1 MILQPEIFMKKFKRY
16 TITAALPYA
25 NGPLHIGHIAGA
37 YLPADTY
44 VRFLRLRGEDVI
56 FVCGSDEH
64 GVAITIGSKKE
75 GLSPKAFVDKYHSMM
90 KKAFSDFG
98 ISFDIYS
105 RTSNEIHYKTSQEFF
120 LKVHEQGILVEE
132 TSDQYFDEQEGIF
145 LADRYI
151 VGTCPNCGNANA
163 YGDQC
168 EKCGTSLSPKQLINP
183 RSTVSGNTPVLKPT
197 RHWYFPLDK
206 FEGWLREWLIE
217 GHKNDWKINVYG
229 QCKSWIDQGLQPRS
243 ITRDLDWGIPVP
255 LPGAEGKV
263 LYVWFDAP
271 IGYISA
277 TKELR
282 PADWEKYWKDPETRL
297 IHFIGKDNIV
307 FHCIIFP
314 AMLKAAGD
322 FIFPDNVPANEF
334 LNLEGDKLSTSR
346 NHAVWLHEY
355 LQDFPGRK
363 DELRYVLNSISP
375 ETKDSDF
382 TWKDYQ
388 QKVNSELVAILGN
401 FVNRVMV
408 LTWKFFDGKV
418 PSEHELSPTNEKRK
432 RVLDLYSQ
440 AHVDLNRSSKK
451 MIEALAGF
459 RFREAQFE
467 MLNLSRI
474 GNKFLADTEP
484 WKLAKDDMEAVGC
497 ILNYALT
504 VVGNIGVACA
514 PFLPDTSVNIIR
526 QLNANSLF
534 DQWKKFWTKE
544 ELVHTVPQHHQ
555 LNPAELLF
563 RNVEDAE
570 IEKQIERLRKPNL
583 QVIVENNDSVKP
595 LKPSIVYDDFAKLD
609 IRIGKVLTAEKME
622 KSDKLLKL
630 VVDTGVDKRTILSGI
645 AKHYSP
651 EEMVG
656 KQVTLIAN
664 LAPRKMMGIESQ
676 GMILMAE
683 DADGKLR
690 LLQPSDIVIPGAT
703 VS

>member
-1 MILQPEIFMKKFKRY
+1 MSKKEFKRY
-16 TITAALPYA
+16 TVTAALPYA

-44 VRFLRLRGEDVI
+44 VRFLRLKGEDVA

-64 GVAITIGSKKE
+64 GVAITIGAKKE
-75 GLSPKAFVDKYHSMM
+75 EVSPKEFVDKYHELM
-90 KKAFSDFG
+90 KKAFADFD

-105 RTSNEIHYKTSQEFF
+105 RTSNKIHYETAQDFFKTIDAKNLF
-120 LKVHEQGILVEE
+120 IEE

-151 VGTCPNCGNANA
+151 AGTCPNCGHTSA

-183 RSTVSGNTPVLKPT
+183 RSTVSGNTPILKPT
-197 RHWYFPLDK
+197 KHWYFPLDK
-206 FEGWLREWLIE
+206 FEGWLKGWLIE
-217 GHKNDWKINVYG
+217 GHKNDWKTNVYG

-243 ITRDLDWGIPVP
+243 ITRDLEWGIPVP
-255 LPGAEGKV
+255 REDGKGKV

-277 TKELR
+277 TKELKG
-282 PADWEKYWKDPETRL
+282 ADWEKYWKADDTRL

-314 AMLKAAGD
+314 AMLKAEGS
-322 FIFPDNVPANEF
+322 FILPDNVPANEF
-334 LNLEGDKLSTSR
+334 LNLEGSKLSTSR

-355 LQDFPGRK
+355 LIDFPGRK

-408 LTWKFFDGKV
+408 LTWKYFEGKV
-418 PSEHELSPTNEKRK
+418 PSAHELPNTSEKRK
-432 RVLDLYSQ
+432 RILGLYSQ
-440 AHVDLNRSSKK
+440 AHTDLNKSVGEMVK
-451 MIEALAGF
+451 ALEDF
-459 RFREAQFE
+459 RFREAQFH
-467 MLNLSRI
+467 MMNLARV
-474 GNKFLADTEP
+474 GNKLLADTEP
-484 WKLAKDDMEAVGC
+484 WKLAKEDMEAVGC

-504 VVGNIGVACA
+504 VVGNISIACE
-514 PFLPDTSVNIIR
+514 PFLPDLAKNIQAQLNIDTTENSR
-526 QLNANSLF
+526 KFWRTQELVEPVLEGHQLNA
-534 DQWKKFWTKE
+534 
-544 ELVHTVPQHHQ
+544 
-555 LNPAELLF
+555 AALLF
-563 RNVEDAE
+563 KNVEDADIE
-570 IEKQIERLRKPNL
+570 VQIEKLRKVNATKMEL
-583 QVIVENNDSVKP
+583 TTTVTENAIQP
-595 LKPSIVYDDFAKLD
+595 LKPTITIDDFGKLD
-609 IRIGKVLTAEKME
+609 IRVGTVKAAEKME

-630 VVDTGVDKRTILSGI
+630 TVDSGLDVRTILSGI
-645 AKHYSP
+645 AKHYTP
-651 EEMVG
+651 EEVVG
-656 KQVTLIAN
+656 KQVTFIAN

-683 DADGKLR
+683 DSDGKLR
-690 LLQPSDIVIPGAT
+690 LLQPNEMVKPGST

>member
-1 MILQPEIFMKKFKRY
+1 MKKFKRY

-44 VRFLRLRGEDVI
+44 VRFLRLCGEDVA

-64 GVAITIGSKKE
+64 GVAISIGSKKE
-75 GLSPKAFVDKYHSMM
+75 NLTPREFVDKYHAIM
-90 KKAFSDFG
+90 KKSFQDFG

-105 RTSNEIHYKTSQEFF
+105 RTSNEVHYKTSQEFF
-120 LKVHEQGILVEE
+120 LNVYKKNLLLEE
-132 TSDQYFDEQEGIF
+132 TSDQYYDEKEGIF

-151 VGTCPNCGNANA
+151 VGTCPVCSNPNA

-168 EKCGTSLSPKQLINP
+168 ENCGTSLSPKQLINP
-183 RSTVSGNTPVLKPT
+183 RSTVSGNTPVLRPT
-197 RHWYFPLDK
+197 KHWYFPLDK
-206 FEGWLREWLIE
+206 FEEWLRVWLLE
-217 GHKNDWKINVYG
+217 GHKGDWKTNVYG
-229 QCKSWIDQGLQPRS
+229 QCRSWIEQGLQPRS

-255 LPGAEGKV
+255 LDDAKGKV

-277 TKELR
+277 TKELK
-282 PADWEKYWKDPETRL
+282 PNDWEKYWKDPETRL

-314 AMLKAAGD
+314 CMLKAAGD
-322 FIFPDNVPANEF
+322 FILPDNVPANEF
-334 LNLEGDKLSTSR
+334 LNLEGQKLSTSR

-355 LQDFPGRK
+355 LQDFPGRR

-375 ETKDSDF
+375 ETKDADF

-408 LTWKFFDGKV
+408 LTWKYFEGKV
-418 PSEHELSPTNEKRK
+418 PSEHELPNTNEKRK
-432 RVLDLYSQ
+432 KVLDLYNKT
-440 AHVDLNRSSKK
+440 HNELNGCITR
-451 MIEALAGF
+451 MTDALENF

-467 MLNLSRI
+467 MMNMARA

-484 WKLAKDDMEAVGC
+484 WKVSKDDMEAVGC

-504 VVGNIGVACA
+504 VVGNIGIACA
-514 PFLPDTSVNIIR
+514 PFLPDTSLNILK
-526 QLNANSLF
+526 QLNSSSISDRWKEF
-534 DQWKKFWTKE
+534 WKKR
-544 ELVHTVPQHHQ
+544 ELVHTVPQFHQ

-563 RNVEDAE
+563 RNIEDSE
-570 IEKQIERLRKPNL
+570 IEKQTDRLKKPKTT
-583 QVIVENNDSVKP
+583 VETSATPVKP
-595 LKPSIVYDDFAKLD
+595 LKPEIVYDDFAKLD
-609 IRIGKVLTAEKME
+609 IRVGKVLSAERME
-622 KSDKLLKL
+622 KSNKLLKL
-630 VVDTGVDKRTILSGI
+630 LVDSGIDKRTILSGI
-645 AKHYSP
+645 AQHYTP

-656 KQVTLIAN
+656 KQVTFIAN

-683 DADGKLR
+683 DSDGKLK
-690 LLQPSDIVIPGAT
+690 LVFPTDAVTPGST
-703 VS
+703 VT

>member
-1 MILQPEIFMKKFKRY
+1 MQNFKRY
-16 TITAALPYA
+16 TITSALPYA

-44 VRFLRLRGEDVI
+44 VRYLRLCGKDVVFI
-56 FVCGSDEH
+56 GGSDEH
-64 GVAITIGSKKE
+64 GVAINLGAKKE
-75 GLSPKAFVDKYHSMM
+75 GVTPREFVDKYHNLM
-90 KKAFSDFG
+90 KKAFIDFG

-105 RTSNEIHYKTSQEFF
+105 RTSSPVHYETAQEFF
-120 LKVHEQGILVEE
+120 LNIYNKGIFQEE
-132 TSDQYFDEQEGIF
+132 TSDQYFDEQENIF

-151 VGTCPNCGNANA
+151 IGTCPNCGNPNA

-183 RSTVSGNTPVLKPT
+183 RSTVSGNTPVLRPT
-197 RHWYFPLDK
+197 KHWYFPLDK
-206 FEGWLREWLIE
+206 YEAWLKEWLIE
-217 GHKNDWKINVYG
+217 GHKHDWKTNVYG

-243 ITRDLDWGIPVP
+243 ITRDLDWGVPVP
-255 LPGAEGKV
+255 LKGAEGKV

-271 IGYISA
+271 IGYVSA
-277 TKELR
+277 TKELK
-282 PADWEKYWKDPETRL
+282 PEGWEKYWKDPETRL

-314 AMLKAAGD
+314 AILKAAGD
-322 FIFPDNVPANEF
+322 YILPDNVPANEF
-334 LNLEGDKLSTSR
+334 LNLEGDKISTSR

-355 LQDFPGRK
+355 LEDFPGRR

-375 ETKDSDF
+375 ETKDADF

-388 QKVNSELVAILGN
+388 QKVNSELVSILGN

-408 LTWKFFDGKV
+408 LTWKYFDGKV
-418 PSEHELSPTNEKRK
+418 PSEHELPATTDKRK
-432 RVLDLYSQ
+432 QIVSLYLK
-440 AHVDLNRSSKK
+440 AHEDLNVSVKE
-451 MIEALAGF
+451 MIRALEGF
-459 RFREAQFE
+459 RFREAQFQL
-467 MLNLSRI
+467 MNMARI
-474 GNKFLADTEP
+474 GNKFLAETEP
-484 WKLAKDDMEAVGC
+484 WKLAKEDMEAVGC

-504 VVGNIGVACA
+504 IVGNITIACE
-514 PFLPDTSVNIIR
+514 PFLPDAALNLR
-526 QLNANSLF
+526 KQLNSSSI
-534 DQWKKFWTKE
+534 DSKWKSFWSTE
-544 ELVHTVPQHHQ
+544 QLINAIPQHHQ
-555 LNPAELLF
+555 LGQAELLF
-563 RNVEDAE
+563 KNVEDAD
-570 IEKQIERLRKPNL
+570 IEKQVARLHKPK
-583 QVIVENNDSVKP
+583 VEEKAMENIKP
-595 LKPSIVYDDFAKLD
+595 LKSEIVYDDFAKLD
-609 IRIGKVLTAEKME
+609 IRVGKVLSAERME

-630 VVDTGVDKRTILSGI
+630 KVDTGIDQRTILSGI

-683 DADGKLR
+683 DQDGKLK
-690 LLQPSDIVIPGAT
+690 LLQPTDIVAPGST

>member
-1 MILQPEIFMKKFKRY
+1 MKKFKRY
-16 TITAALPYA
+16 TITSALPYA

-56 FVCGSDEH
+56 YVGGSDEN
-64 GVAITIGSKKE
+64 GVAITIGARKE
-75 GLSPKAFVDKYHSMM
+75 GVTPQAFVDKYHALM
-90 KKAFSDFG
+90 KKTFQDFG

-105 RTSNEIHYKTSQEFF
+105 RTSSKVHYETAQEFF
-120 LKVHEQGILVEE
+120 TNIYQKGIFLEE
-132 TSDQYFDEQEGIF
+132 TSDQYYDEQEGIF

-151 VGTCPNCGNANA
+151 IGTCPNCGYENA

-168 EKCGTSLSPKQLINP
+168 ERCGTSLSPRDLINP
-183 RSTVSGNTPVLKPT
+183 RSTVSGNTPVLRPT
-197 RHWYFPLDK
+197 KHWYFPLNK
-206 FEGWLREWLIE
+206 YEEWLREWLIE
-217 GHKNDWKINVYG
+217 GHKSDWKTNVYG

-243 ITRDLDWGIPVP
+243 ITRDLDWGVPVP
-255 LPGAEGKV
+255 LPSAEGKV

-282 PADWEKYWKDPETRL
+282 PDDWQKYWKDPDTRL

-314 AMLKAAGD
+314 AILKAAED
-322 FIFPDNVPANEF
+322 YVLPDNVPANEF

-355 LQDFPGRK
+355 LLEMPGRR
-363 DELRYVLNSISP
+363 DELRYVLTSISP
-375 ETKDSDF
+375 ETKDADF

-388 QKVNSELVAILGN
+388 QKVNSELVAIMGN
-401 FVNRVMV
+401 LVNRVMV
-408 LTWKFFDGKV
+408 LTWKYFDGKV
-418 PSEHELSPTNEKRK
+418 PAAKSLEDSGDAHAGIARAAGQATTEANESIREMI
-432 RVLDLYSQ
+432 Q
-440 AHVDLNRSSKK
+440 ALES
-451 MIEALAGF
+451 F
-459 RFREAQFE
+459 RFREAQFH
-467 MLNLSRI
+467 MMNLSRT
-474 GNKFLADTEP
+474 GNRFLAETQP
-484 WKLAKDDMEAVGC
+484 WKLAKNDIGAVGF
-497 ILNYALT
+497 ILRFALRLC
-504 VVGNIGVACA
+504 GNIALACE
-514 PFLPDTSVNIIR
+514 PFLPDGAAALHR
-526 QLNANSLF
+526 QLNSGSMREGWLH
-534 DQWKKFWTKE
+534 FWQGR
-544 ELVHTVPQHHQ
+544 ELIDTLPDGHQ
-555 LNPAELLF
+555 LNKAELLY

-570 IEKQIERLRKPNL
+570 IAVQTAKLAKAGEKNVVPDEAGAL
-583 QVIVENNDSVKP
+583 P
-595 LKPSIVYDDFAKLD
+595 LKSQITIDDFAKLD
-609 IRIGKVLTAEKME
+609 IRIGKVLHAEKME

-630 VVDTGVDKRTILSGI
+630 TVDTGIDRRIVLSGI
-645 AKHYSP
+645 AKHYKP
-651 EEMVG
+651 EDIIG

-690 LLQPSDIVIPGAT
+690 LILPSEPVAPGST

>member
-1 MILQPEIFMKKFKRY
+1 MKKFKRY
-16 TITAALPYA
+16 TVTAALPYA

-44 VRFLRLRGEDVI
+44 VRFLRLRGEDVA

-75 GLSPKAFVDKYHSMM
+75 GLSPKEFVDKYHNIM
-90 KKAFSDFG
+90 KKAFNDFG

-105 RTSNEIHYKTSQEFF
+105 RTSNAIHYQTAQDFF
-120 LKVHEQGILVEE
+120 TKINGQNLLIEE
-132 TSDQYFDEQEGIF
+132 TSDQYFDEQENIF

-151 VGTCPNCGNANA
+151 IGTCPNCGNPNA

-183 RSTVSGNTPVLKPT
+183 RSTVSGKTPVLRPT
-197 RHWYFPLDK
+197 KHWYFPLDK
-206 FEGWLREWLIE
+206 FERWLKEWLIE
-217 GHKNDWKINVYG
+217 GHKDDWKANVYG

-255 LPGAEGKV
+255 LPDAKGKV

-277 TKELR
+277 TKELKGQ
-282 PADWEKYWKDPETRL
+282 DWEKYWKDPETRL

-314 AMLKAAGD
+314 SMLKAEGT

-334 LNLEGDKLSTSR
+334 LNLEGEKLSTSR

-355 LQDFPGRK
+355 LEDFPTRK
-363 DELRYVLNSISP
+363 DELRYVLNSIAP

-408 LTWKFFDGKV
+408 LTWKYFDGKV
-418 PSEHELSPTNEKRK
+418 PSEHELPGTTEKRK
-432 RVLDLYSQ
+432 RILALYNKTHEDLVRT
-440 AHVDLNRSSKK
+440 AKE
-451 MIEALAGF
+451 MIESLKNF
-459 RFREAQFE
+459 KFREAQFQ
-467 MLNLSRI
+467 MMNLSRF

-484 WKLAKDDMEAVGC
+484 WKLAKEDMEAVGC
-497 ILNYALT
+497 ILNYSLT
-504 VVGNIGVACA
+504 VVGNIAMACE
-514 PFLPDTSVNIIR
+514 PFIPEAAANIRR
-526 QLNANSLF
+526 QLNASAF
-534 DQWKKFWTKE
+534 ESKWKEFWTKE
-544 ELVHTVPQHHQ
+544 DIIHTVPQHHQ

-563 RNVEDAE
+563 RNVEDTE
-570 IEKQIERLRKPNL
+570 LEKQLERLRKKESTVTPM
-583 QVIVENNDSVKP
+583 QENP
-595 LKPSIVYDDFAKLD
+595 LKPIKPEIVFDDFSKLD
-609 IRIGKVLTAEKME
+609 IRIGKILAAEKME

-630 VVDTGVDKRTILSGI
+630 TVDSGIDKRTILSGI
-645 AKHYSP
+645 AKHYTP
-651 EEMVG
+651 EEMIG
-656 KQVTLIAN
+656 KQVTFIAN

-683 DADGKLR
+683 DSNGKLK
-690 LLQPSDIVIPGAT
+690 LLQPNDEVAPGST

>member
-1 MILQPEIFMKKFKRY
+1 MKKFKRH

-44 VRFLRLRGEDVI
+44 VRYLRLKGEDVVFI
-56 FVCGSDEH
+56 CGSDEH
-64 GVAITIGSKKE
+64 GVAITLGAKKE
-75 GLSPKAFVDKYHSMM
+75 GVTPKAFVDKYHNLM
-90 KKAFSDFG
+90 KKAFQDFG
-98 ISFDIYS
+98 IAFDIYS
-105 RTSNEIHYKTSQEFF
+105 RTSNAVHYETAQEFF
-120 LKVHEQGILVEE
+120 KNIYDKGIFLEE
-132 TSDQYFDEQEGIF
+132 TSDQYYDEQEGIF

-151 VGTCPNCGNANA
+151 IGTCPKCGNPNA

-168 EKCGTSLSPKQLINP
+168 EKCGTSLSPRELINP

-197 RHWYFPLDK
+197 KHWYFPLDK
-206 FEGWLREWLIE
+206 YERWLKEWIVE
-217 GHKNDWKINVYG
+217 GHKDDWKTNVYG
-229 QCKSWIDQGLQPRS
+229 QCKSWIEQGLQPRS
-243 ITRDLDWGIPVP
+243 ITRDLDWGVPVP
-255 LPGAEGKV
+255 LKEGKGKV

-277 TKELR
+277 TKELK
-282 PADWEKYWKDPETRL
+282 PNDWEKYWKDEDSRL

-307 FHCIIFP
+307 FHCVIFP
-314 AMLKAAGD
+314 SILQAAGGY
-322 FIFPDNVPANEF
+322 ILPDNVPANEF
-334 LNLEGDKLSTSR
+334 LNLEGDKISTSR

-355 LQDFPGRK
+355 LQDFPGRR
-363 DELRYVLNSISP
+363 DELRYMLTSISP
-375 ETKDSDF
+375 ETKDADF

-388 QKVNSELVAILGN
+388 QKVNSELVSILGN

-408 LTWKFFDGKV
+408 LTWKYFEGKV
-418 PSEHELSPTNEKRK
+418 PAAHELPATDERRKKVLEK
-432 RVLDLYSQ
+432 YNQ
-440 AHVDLNRSSKK
+440 AHTDLSASVKQ
-451 MIEALAGF
+451 MINSLDDF
-459 RFREAQFE
+459 RFREAQFH
-467 MLNLSRI
+467 MMNLCRI

-504 VVGNIGVACA
+504 VVGNIAIACE
-514 PFLPDTSVNIIR
+514 PFLPDTAKNIRI
-526 QLNANSLF
+526 QLNSTGIDSSWKEFWKRQELIEPVPAN
-534 DQWKKFWTKE
+534 
-544 ELVHTVPQHHQ
+544 HQ
-555 LNPAELLF
+555 LGKAELLF
-563 RNVEDAE
+563 KNIEDEE
-570 IEKQIERLRKPNL
+570 IEKQVNKLRKPKA
-583 QVIVENNDSVKP
+583 VEEIKTEGGVKP
-595 LKPSIVYDDFAKLD
+595 LKSTVTIDDFTKLD
-609 IRIGKVLTAEKME
+609 IRVGKVLAAEKME

-630 VVDTGVDKRTILSGI
+630 TVDTGIDKRIVLSGI

-690 LLQPSDIVIPGAT
+690 LLQPNKVVNPGS
-703 VS
+703 VVN

>member
-1 MILQPEIFMKKFKRY
+1 MKKYKRY
-16 TITAALPYA
+16 TVTSALPYA

-56 FVCGSDEH
+56 YVGGSDEH
-64 GVAITIGSKKE
+64 GVAITIGAKKE
-75 GLSPKAFVDKYHSMM
+75 GLSPKEFVDKYHNLM
-90 KKAFSDFG
+90 KKAFEDFG

-105 RTSNEIHYKTSQEFF
+105 RTSNKTHYTTAQDFF
-120 LKVHEQGILVEE
+120 LEVYNKDLLIEE
-132 TSDQYFDEQEGIF
+132 TSDQYYDEQENIF

-151 VGTCPNCGNANA
+151 IGTCPSCGNPNA

-183 RSTVSGNTPVLKPT
+183 RSTVSGNTPVLKT
-197 RHWYFPLDK
+197 TKHWYFPLDK
-206 FEGWLREWLIE
+206 FENWLREWVIE
-217 GHKNDWKINVYG
+217 GHKDDWKTNVYG

-282 PADWEKYWKDPETRL
+282 PSDWQQYWKDPDTRL

-314 AMLKAAGD
+314 AMLKAHGE
-322 FIFPDNVPANEF
+322 FVLPDNVPANEF

-355 LQDFPGRK
+355 LRDFPGRR
-363 DELRYVLNSISP
+363 DELRYVLTSISP

-408 LTWKFFDGKV
+408 LTWKYFDGKV
-418 PSEHELSPTNEKRK
+418 PGANALSGSDKRQ
-432 RVLDLYSQ
+432 RV
-440 AHVDLNRSSKK
+440 VDLQHQAMTDINGSVRS
-451 MIEALAGF
+451 MIDALEHF
-459 RFREAQFE
+459 RFREAQFH
-467 MLNLSRI
+467 MMNVART

-484 WKLAKDDMEAVGC
+484 WKLAKDDLDAVAFV
-497 ILNYALT
+497 LHHALT
-504 VVGNIGVACA
+504 IVGNLGVAIE
-514 PFLPDTSVNIIR
+514 PFLPDAAANILK
-526 QLNANSLF
+526 QLNATELHR
-534 DQWKKFWTKE
+534 DWKTLWTKE
-544 ELVHTVPQHHQ
+544 AFVETVTAGHQ
-555 LNPAELLF
+555 LNQPELLY
-563 RNVEDAE
+563 RNVEDDD
-570 IEKQIERLRKPNL
+570 ITKQIERLAKAKSPTTQHASN
-583 QVIVENNDSVKP
+583 QASVKP
-595 LKPSIVYDDFAKLD
+595 LKSEITIDDFSKLD
-609 IRIGKVLTAEKME
+609 IRIGKVTAAEKME
-622 KSDKLLKL
+622 KSNKLLKL
-630 VVDTGVDKRTILSGI
+630 TVESGVDTRTILSGI
-645 AKHYSP
+645 AQHYAP

-656 KQVTLIAN
+656 KNVTFIAN
-664 LAPRKMMGIESQ
+664 LAPRKMMGILSQ

-683 DADGKLR
+683 DSDGKLR
-690 LLQPSDIVIPGAT
+690 LISPDNDVEPGST

>member
-1 MILQPEIFMKKFKRY
+1 MKKFKRY

-75 GLSPKAFVDKYHSMM
+75 GLSAKAFVDKYHVMM
-90 KKAFSDFG
+90 QNAFKDFG

-105 RTSNEIHYKTSQEFF
+105 RTSNDIHYKTSQEFF
-120 LKVHEQGILVEE
+120 LKVHAQGLLVEE
-132 TSDQYFDEQEGIF
+132 TSDQYFDEREGIF

-151 VGTCPNCGNANA
+151 VGTCPNCGNTNA

-183 RSTVSGNTPVLKPT
+183 RSTVSGNTPVLRPT
-197 RHWYFPLDK
+197 KHWYFPLDK
-206 FEGWLREWLIE
+206 FEAWLREWLIE
-217 GHKNDWKINVYG
+217 GHKNDWKTNVYG

-277 TKELR
+277 TKELK
-282 PADWEKYWKDPETRL
+282 PNNWEKYWKDPETRL

-314 AMLKAAGD
+314 AMLKAAGE

-355 LQDFPGRK
+355 LKEFPGRK

-408 LTWKFFDGKV
+408 LTWKYFDGKV
-418 PSEHELSPTNEKRK
+418 PSEHELPGTTEKRK
-432 RVLDLYSQ
+432 RVLDFYNT
-440 AHVDLNRSSKK
+440 AHEDLNRSVKK
-451 MIEALAGF
+451 MIDALSNF

-474 GNKFLADTEP
+474 GNKFLADAEP

-514 PFLPDTSVNIIR
+514 PFLPEASANIIR
-526 QLNANSLF
+526 QLNADPLYEK
-534 DQWKKFWTKE
+534 WKAFWTKE
-544 ELVHTVPQHHQ
+544 EIIHTVPQHHQ
-555 LNPAELLF
+555 LNAAELLF
-563 RNVEDAE
+563 RTVDDNE
-570 IEKQIERLRKPNL
+570 IEKQIERLKKPKPSS
-583 QVIVENNDSVKP
+583 VETIPDGVKP
-595 LKPSIVYDDFAKLD
+595 LKPEIVYDDFAKLD
-609 IRIGKVLTAEKME
+609 IRVGKVVSAEKME
-622 KSDKLLKL
+622 KSNKLLKL
-630 VVDTGVDKRTILSGI
+630 VVDTGIDQRTVLSGI
-645 AKHYSP
+645 AQHYSP

-683 DADGKLR
+683 DENGKLR
-690 LLQPSDIVIPGAT
+690 LMIPSEDVNPGST

>member
-1 MILQPEIFMKKFKRY
+1 MKTFKRH

-44 VRFLRLRGEDVI
+44 VRYLRLKGEDTVFI
-56 FVCGSDEH
+56 CGSDEH
-64 GVAITIGSKKE
+64 GVAITLGAKKE
-75 GLSPKAFVDKYHSMM
+75 GVTPKVFVDKYHNLM
-90 KKAFSDFG
+90 KKAFQDFG
-98 ISFDIYS
+98 IGFDIYS
-105 RTSNEIHYKTSQEFF
+105 RTSNPVHYETAQEFF
-120 LKVHEQGILVEE
+120 KNIYDKGIFQEE
-132 TSDQYFDEQEGIF
+132 TSDQYYDEKEGIF

-151 VGTCPNCGNANA
+151 IGTCPKCGNPNA

-168 EKCGTSLSPKQLINP
+168 EKCGSSLSPRELINP
-183 RSTVSGNTPVLKPT
+183 RSTVSGGTPVLKPT
-197 RHWYFPLDK
+197 KHWYFPLDK
-206 FEGWLREWLIE
+206 YESWLKEWIVE
-217 GHKNDWKINVYG
+217 GHKDDWKTNVYG

-243 ITRDLDWGIPVP
+243 ITRDLDWGVPVP
-255 LPGAEGKV
+255 LADGKGKV

-277 TKELR
+277 TKELK
-282 PADWEKYWKDPETRL
+282 PDDWQKYWKDEDSRL

-307 FHCIIFP
+307 FHCVIFP
-314 AMLKAAGD
+314 SILKAAGGYVL
-322 FIFPDNVPANEF
+322 PDNVPANEF
-334 LNLEGDKLSTSR
+334 LNLEGDKISTSR

-355 LQDFPGRK
+355 LEDFPGRR
-363 DELRYVLNSISP
+363 DELRYMLTSISP
-375 ETKDSDF
+375 ETKDADF

-388 QKVNSELVAILGN
+388 GKVNSELVSILGN

-408 LTWKFFDGKV
+408 LTWKYFEGKI
-418 PSEHELSPTNEKRK
+418 PSAHELPGTDDRRKKVLEK
-432 RVLDLYSQ
+432 YNQ
-440 AHVDLNRSSKK
+440 AHTDLNVSVKE
-451 MIEALAGF
+451 MIHALDNF
-459 RFREAQFE
+459 RFREAQFQ
-467 MLNLSRI
+467 MVNLCRI

-504 VVGNIGVACA
+504 VVGNIAIACE
-514 PFLPDTSVNIIR
+514 PFLPDTAKNIKA
-526 QLNANSLF
+526 QLNSSSIDGNWKEF
-534 DQWKKFWTKE
+534 WKKQ
-544 ELVHTVPQHHQ
+544 ELIAPVPPNHQ
-555 LNPAELLF
+555 LGKAELLF
-563 RNVEDAE
+563 KNIEDEE
-570 IEKQIERLRKPNL
+570 IEKQVNKLKKPKA
-583 QVIVENNDSVKP
+583 VEETKTEGGVKP
-595 LKPSIVYDDFAKLD
+595 LKSTITIDDFGKLD
-609 IRIGKVLTAEKME
+609 IRVGTVLAAEKME

-630 VVDTGVDKRTILSGI
+630 TVDTGVDQRTVLSGI

-683 DADGKLR
+683 DSSGKLR
-690 LLQPSDIVIPGAT
+690 LLQPNEVVNPGST

>member
-1 MILQPEIFMKKFKRY
+1 MKTFKRH

-44 VRFLRLRGEDVI
+44 VRYLRLKEEDVVFI
-56 FVCGSDEH
+56 CGSDEH
-64 GVAITIGSKKE
+64 GVAITLGAKKE
-75 GLSPKAFVDKYHSMM
+75 GVTPKAFVDKYHNLM
-90 KKAFSDFG
+90 KKAFQDFG

-105 RTSNEIHYKTSQEFF
+105 RTSNPVHYETAQEFF
-120 LKVHEQGILVEE
+120 KNIYDKGIFLEE

-151 VGTCPNCGNANA
+151 IGTCPKCGNPNA

-168 EKCGTSLSPKQLINP
+168 EKCGTSLSPRELINP

-197 RHWYFPLDK
+197 KHWYFPLDK
-206 FEGWLREWLIE
+206 YESWLKEWIVE
-217 GHKNDWKINVYG
+217 GHKNDWKTNVYG

-243 ITRDLDWGIPVP
+243 ITRDLDWGVPVP
-255 LPGAEGKV
+255 LKEGKGKV

-277 TKELR
+277 TKELK
-282 PADWEKYWKDPETRL
+282 PNDWQKYWKDEESRL

-307 FHCIIFP
+307 FHCVIFP
-314 AMLKAAGD
+314 SILKAAGGYVL
-322 FIFPDNVPANEF
+322 PDNVPANEF
-334 LNLEGDKLSTSR
+334 LNLEGDKISTSR

-355 LQDFPGRK
+355 LEDFPGRR
-363 DELRYVLNSISP
+363 DELRYMLTSISP
-375 ETKDSDF
+375 ETKDADF

-408 LTWKFFDGKV
+408 LTWKYFEGKV
-418 PSEHELSPTNEKRK
+418 PSAHELPATDDRRKKILEK
-432 RVLDLYSQ
+432 YNQ
-440 AHVDLNRSSKK
+440 AHTDLNVSVKE
-451 MIEALAGF
+451 MIKSLDDF
-459 RFREAQFE
+459 RFREAQFH
-467 MLNLSRI
+467 MINLCRI

-504 VVGNIGVACA
+504 VVGNIAIACE
-514 PFLPDTSVNIIR
+514 PFLPDTAKNIKA
-526 QLNANSLF
+526 QLNSSGIDSSWKEF
-534 DQWKKFWTKE
+534 WKKQTLIE
-544 ELVHTVPQHHQ
+544 PVPPHHQ
-555 LNPAELLF
+555 LGRAELLF
-563 RNVEDAE
+563 KNIEDEE
-570 IEKQIERLRKPNL
+570 IEKQVNKLKKQKP
-583 QVIVENNDSVKP
+583 VEESKTQNTVKP
-595 LKPSIVYDDFAKLD
+595 LKAQVTIDDFSKLD
-609 IRIGKVLTAEKME
+609 IRVGKVLAAEKME

-630 VVDTGVDKRTILSGI
+630 TVDTGVDQRTVLSGI

-676 GMILMAE
+676 GMSLMAE

-690 LLQPSDIVIPGAT
+690 LLQPNEVVSPGST

>member
-1 MILQPEIFMKKFKRY
+1 MKKFKRY
-16 TITAALPYA
+16 TITSALPYA

-44 VRFLRLRGEDVI
+44 VRFLRLRGEDVA

-75 GLSPKAFVDKYHSMM
+75 GVTPRQFVDKYHTMM
-90 KKAFSDFG
+90 KKAFEDFG

-105 RTSNEIHYKTSQEFF
+105 RTSNEVHYQTAQDFF
-120 LKVHEQGILVEE
+120 TKINEQNLLIEE

-151 VGTCPNCGNANA
+151 VGTCPNCGNTNA

-183 RSTVSGNTPVLKPT
+183 RSTVSGKQPILKPT

-206 FEGWLREWLIE
+206 FEGWLKEWLIE
-217 GHKNDWKINVYG
+217 GHKNDWKTNVYG

-255 LPGAEGKV
+255 LPDAKGKV

-277 TKELR
+277 TKELK
-282 PADWEKYWKDPETRL
+282 PNDWEKYWKDPETRL

-322 FIFPDNVPANEF
+322 FILPDNVPANEF
-334 LNLEGDKLSTSR
+334 LNLEGEKLSTSR

-355 LQDFPGRK
+355 LEDFPQRR

-375 ETKDSDF
+375 ETKDADF

-408 LTWKFFDGKV
+408 LTWKYYDGKV
-418 PSEHELSPTNEKRK
+418 PSEHELPPTTDKRK
-432 RVLDLYSQ
+432 RILELYNK
-440 AHVDLNRSSKK
+440 AHHDLNRSIKA
-451 MIEALAGF
+451 MIDALNNF

-467 MLNLSRI
+467 MMNLARI
-474 GNKFLADTEP
+474 GNKFLAETEP
-484 WKLAKDDMEAVGC
+484 WKLAKEDMEAVGA

-504 VVGNIGVACA
+504 VVGNISIACA
-514 PFLPDTSVNIIR
+514 PFLPDASLNMIK
-526 QLNANSLF
+526 QLNAEALV
-534 DQWKKFWTKE
+534 DQWKLFWTKE

-555 LNPAELLF
+555 LNNAELLYK
-563 RNVEDAE
+563 NVEDTDL
-570 IEKQIERLRKPNL
+570 EKQIERLKKDKPKSM
-583 QVIVENNDSVKP
+583 ETTEASVKP
-595 LKPSIVYDDFAKLD
+595 LKAEVVYDDFAKLD
-609 IRIGKVLTAEKME
+609 IRIGTVLTAEKME
-622 KSDKLLKL
+622 KSNKLLKL
-630 VVDTGVDKRTILSGI
+630 TVDTGIDKRTILSGI
-645 AKHYSP
+645 AQHFSP
-651 EEMVG
+651 EEITG

-664 LAPRKMMGIESQ
+664 LAPRKMMGIDSQ

-683 DADGKLR
+683 DSQGKLK
-690 LLQPSDIVIPGAT
+690 LLQPSDLVNPGST

>member
-1 MILQPEIFMKKFKRY
+1 MKNFKRH

-44 VRFLRLRGEDVI
+44 VRYLRLKGEDVVFI
-56 FVCGSDEH
+56 CGSDEH
-64 GVAITIGSKKE
+64 GVAITLGAKKE
-75 GLSPKAFVDKYHSMM
+75 AVTPKAFVDKYHNLM
-90 KKAFSDFG
+90 KKAFEDFG
-98 ISFDIYS
+98 IGFDIYS
-105 RTSNEIHYKTSQEFF
+105 RTSNQVHYETAQEFF
-120 LKVHEQGILVEE
+120 KNIYDKGIFLEE
-132 TSDQYFDEQEGIF
+132 TSDQYYDEQEGIF

-151 VGTCPNCGNANA
+151 IGTCPKCGNPNA

-168 EKCGTSLSPKQLINP
+168 EKCGTSLSPRELINP
-183 RSTVSGNTPVLKPT
+183 RSTVSGGTPILKPT
-197 RHWYFPLDK
+197 KHWYFPLDK
-206 FEGWLREWLIE
+206 YESWLKEWIVE
-217 GHKNDWKINVYG
+217 GHKDDWKTNVYG

-243 ITRDLDWGIPVP
+243 ITRDLDWGVPVP
-255 LPGAEGKV
+255 LKDGKGKV

-277 TKELR
+277 TKELK
-282 PADWEKYWKDPETRL
+282 PNDWQKYWKDEDSRL

-307 FHCIIFP
+307 FHCVIFP
-314 AMLKAAGD
+314 SILKAAGGYVL
-322 FIFPDNVPANEF
+322 PDNVPANEF
-334 LNLEGDKLSTSR
+334 LNLEGDKISTSR

-355 LQDFPGRK
+355 LEDFPGKR
-363 DELRYVLNSISP
+363 DELRYMLTSISP
-375 ETKDSDF
+375 ETKDADF

-388 QKVNSELVAILGN
+388 AKVNSELVAILGN

-408 LTWKFFDGKV
+408 LTWKYFEGKV
-418 PSEHELSPTNEKRK
+418 PSAHELPATDDRRK
-432 RVLDLYSQ
+432 RVLEKYNQ
-440 AHVDLNRSSKK
+440 AHTDLNASVKE
-451 MIEALAGF
+451 MIKALDDF
-459 RFREAQFE
+459 RFREAQFH
-467 MLNLSRI
+467 MMNLSRV

-504 VVGNIGVACA
+504 VVGNIAIACE
-514 PFLPDTSVNIIR
+514 PFLPDTAKNIKV
-526 QLNANSLF
+526 QLNSSGIDSSWKEF
-534 DQWKKFWTKE
+534 WKKQ
-544 ELVHTVPQHHQ
+544 ELIEPVPEGHQ
-555 LNPAELLF
+555 LGKAELLF
-563 RNVEDAE
+563 KNIEDEE
-570 IEKQIERLRKPNL
+570 IEKQVNKLKKPKA
-583 QVIVENNDSVKP
+583 VEESKTEAAVKP
-595 LKPSIVYDDFAKLD
+595 LKSTITIDDFGKLD
-609 IRIGKVLTAEKME
+609 IRVGTVLAAEKME

-630 VVDTGVDKRTILSGI
+630 TVDTGIDKRTVLSGI
-645 AKHYSP
+645 AKHYTP

-690 LLQPSDIVIPGAT
+690 LLQPNEVVNPGST